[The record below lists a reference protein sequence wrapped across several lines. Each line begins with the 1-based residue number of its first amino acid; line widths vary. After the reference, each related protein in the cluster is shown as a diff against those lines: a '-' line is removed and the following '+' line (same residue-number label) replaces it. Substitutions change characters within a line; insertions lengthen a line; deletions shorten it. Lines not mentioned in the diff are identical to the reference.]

1 MNGPKDDHTKWSKS
15 QKVQYSM
22 ISVIC
27 EIYNMTPMRTDL
39 WLPRGRG
46 VGRDRLGVWGELIQ
60 TITHR
65 MHEKQGPAV

>member
-39 WLPRGRG
+39 
-46 VGRDRLGVWGELIQ
+46 
-60 TITHR
+60 
-65 MHEKQGPAV
+65 